1 MDDILDNHTTDI
13 TIDDRIFES
22 ENIECYELQNRE
34 ELDMF
39 LYAYLDY
46 YTVNNKEEI
55 MDKAETRKEF
65 PCTLCFAG
73 DMSLFFKEDLID
85 EMDKVINEL

>member
-39 LYAYLDY
+39 FICLFGLLYC
-46 YTVNNKEEI
+46 KQ
-55 MDKAETRKEF
+55 
-65 PCTLCFAG
+65 
-73 DMSLFFKEDLID
+73 
-85 EMDKVINEL
+85 